1 MLEHTPSPEEQAQI
15 LQTIEMFEVIT
26 RTQPDDYQSL
36 EILKEAYT
44 KLGRMDDT
52 FRTSRKL
59 AEAYF
64 NVGSYALAMQECEML
79 LGQDP
84 NAPEVLAMLGDI
96 ESRLQAAGQTLGGG
110 LKHGLIAKAVAGGEG
125 GLVRLDRRE
134 LESYNLHERGEEQ
147 LAKFLIVQ
155 QIFPEETVNAALEQV
170 QQRNKNL
177 QGQTLAASLLV
188 ELCGEDTD
196 KIDQIISVLI
206 DRTKGAFIPLE
217 YYDFDR
223 QLARMLPDNLTLG
236 RLCVPF
242 DLISRTIMVA
252 CCNPFD
258 AAGRAAVQ
266 QSLDYTVSW
275 YLARPAAIERTLQDI
290 YRLQP
295 KAWSYAM
302 RNKTFGDRIADVLI
316 EDGLLLPNQLEEAT
330 AIQKQKGGRL
340 LKILTDKQF
349 VTDQDMAFSMGR
361 CLNMSPINL
370 AQDPDA

>member
-1 MLEHTPSPEEQAQI
+1 MLEHTPSPEGQAQI

-52 FRTSRKL
+52 FHTSRKL

-110 LKHGLIAKAVAGGEG
+110 LKHGLIAKAVGGGEG

-147 LAKFLIVQ
+147 LAKFMIVQ
-155 QIFPEETVNAALEQV
+155 QIFPEETVNAALEKV
-170 QQRNKNL
+170 KQRNKNL

-196 KIDQIISVLI
+196 KIDHIISALI

-266 QSLDYTVSW
+266 QSLDYTVS
-275 YLARPAAIERTLQDI
+275 
-290 YRLQP
+290 
-295 KAWSYAM
+295 
-302 RNKTFGDRIADVLI
+302 
-316 EDGLLLPNQLEEAT
+316 
-330 AIQKQKGGRL
+330 
-340 LKILTDKQF
+340 
-349 VTDQDMAFSMGR
+349 
-361 CLNMSPINL
+361 
-370 AQDPDA
+370 

>member
-1 MLEHTPSPEEQAQI
+1 VLEHTPSPEEQAQI

-79 LGQDP
+79 LGHDP

-96 ESRLQAAGQTLGGG
+96 ESRLQAAGQTLGVG

-125 GLVRLDRRE
+125 GLVRLDRRD

-188 ELCGEDTD
+188 ELCGADTD
-196 KIDQIISVLI
+196 KIDLIISCLL

-275 YLARPAAIERTLQDI
+275 YLARPAAIERTLQDV

-295 KAWSYAM
+295 KA
-302 RNKTFGDRIADVLI
+302 
-316 EDGLLLPNQLEEAT
+316 
-330 AIQKQKGGRL
+330 
-340 LKILTDKQF
+340 
-349 VTDQDMAFSMGR
+349 
-361 CLNMSPINL
+361 
-370 AQDPDA
+370 

>member
-1 MLEHTPSPEEQAQI
+1 L
-15 LQTIEMFEVIT
+15 
-26 RTQPDDYQSL
+26 RT
-36 EILKEAYT
+36 A
-44 KLGRMDDT
+44 
-52 FRTSRKL
+52 RKL

-96 ESRLQAAGQTLGGG
+96 ESRLQAAGQTLGSG

-155 QIFPEETVNAALEQV
+155 QIFPEETVNAALEKV

-188 ELCGEDTD
+188 ELCGENTD

-275 YLARPAAIERTLQDI
+275 YLARPAAIERTLQDV
-290 YRLQP
+290 YRMQP
-295 KAWSYAM
+295 KA
-302 RNKTFGDRIADVLI
+302 
-316 EDGLLLPNQLEEAT
+316 
-330 AIQKQKGGRL
+330 
-340 LKILTDKQF
+340 
-349 VTDQDMAFSMGR
+349 
-361 CLNMSPINL
+361 
-370 AQDPDA
+370 